1 MSSINNF
8 NNHGINRGVELILRR
23 GVKKKGSNPEDKKID
38 FFKHFSFF
46 GKEIYLKIQLYVKDK
61 N

>member
-46 GKEIYLKIQLYVKDK
+46 RKEIYLKIQLYVKDK